1 MPARKPR
8 PHELP
13 LQFLPTHDGS
23 GLAAEA
29 THILDRTL
37 IGSTESSVA
46 APGDPAASEV
56 GEEARRVEPADGG
69 PQVVIDEHCVIL
81 ARPGAL
87 ASGTTSLV

>member
-1 MPARKPR
+1 MPS

-29 THILDRTL
+29 MHILDRAL

-46 APGDPAASEV
+46 APRDPAASEV
-56 GEEARRVEPADGG
+56 GEEACRIEPADGG
-69 PQVVIDEHCVIL
+69 RQVIIDEHCVLL
-81 ARPGAL
+81 ARPGVV
-87 ASGTTSLV
+87 ASGTSLV